1 MTQLTHRP
9 TARLLQPA
17 PAGDELLN
25 EVARLLGLP
34 GAQAQQLQ
42 CGAVD
47 LDRGYACQLMID
59 RDALPG
65 GVRPCL
71 RLPLSAFDLDGLDAV
86 RLLALQAQLLA
97 EGLWYLGVSRDGR
110 LQLTALQ
117 LFRVAQDIVQV
128 IDSAQGTARL
138 VTQALALSPAPAA
151 AAAAA

>member
-1 MTQLTHRP
+1 MNQLTHRP

-25 EVARLLGLP
+25 EVARLRGLP
-34 GAQAQQLQ
+34 GAQAQQLR

-59 RDALPG
+59 RDTLPG

-86 RLLALQAQLLA
+86 RLLAMQAQLLA
-97 EGLWYLGVSRDGR
+97 EGLWYLGISRDGR

-117 LFRVAQDIVQV
+117 LFRAAQDIVQV
-128 IDSAQGTARL
+128 IDVAQGTARL
-138 VTQALALSPAPAA
+138 VTQALALSAPSPHAA
-151 AAAAA
+151 A

>member
-25 EVARLLGLP
+25 EVAVLLGLP
-34 GAQAQQLQ
+34 GAQAQQLR
-42 CGAVD
+42 CGSVN
-47 LDRGYACQLMID
+47 LDRGYACRLMID
-59 RDALPG
+59 RETPPG

-71 RLPLSAFDLDGLDAV
+71 QLPLSASDLGGLEVV
-86 RLLALQAQLLA
+86 RLLAMQAQLLA
-97 EGLWYLGVSRDGR
+97 EGLWYLGISQDGK

-128 IDSAQGTARL
+128 IDVAEATARL
-138 VTQALALSPAPAA
+138 VTQALALSPAQPPRVAA
-151 AAAAA
+151 